1 MNICII
7 SGSARLNNNTVRVGK
22 AFQHL
27 LKKEHH
33 VSLID
38 FQQYDIPLITQ
49 GDVHIDR
56 LNPFQKELVNA
67 MDNAHIVILIS
78 PEYNWSTTPEI
89 LNMLHRFGDRTFK
102 HLFDNKIFAMVGVS
116 SGRGGKT
123 PAIHLTSILNKLIG
137 FLNLDSFVSAK
148 IFESHYTKEA
158 LTEEGQSLGNERY
171 DRELA
176 DFINYTL
183 HIANR
188 WFK

>member
-7 SGSARLNNNTVRVGK
+7 SGSARLNNNTIRVGK
-22 AFQHL
+22 ALQHL
-27 LKKEHH
+27 LSKEHQ
-33 VSLID
+33 VSLVD

-49 GDVHIDR
+49 GEVSINN
-56 LNPFQKELVNA
+56 LNTFQEGLVTA
-67 MDNAHIVILIS
+67 MSNAHIVLIIS

-89 LNMLHRFGDRTFK
+89 LNMLHRFGDKSFK

-116 SGRGGKT
+116 TGRGGKI
-123 PAIHLTSILNKLIG
+123 PAIHITSIVNKLIG

-158 LTEEGQSLGNERY
+158 LTENGESLGNERY
-171 DRELA
+171 DHELA
-176 DFINYTL
+176 AFMNYTL
-183 HIANR
+183 HMAER